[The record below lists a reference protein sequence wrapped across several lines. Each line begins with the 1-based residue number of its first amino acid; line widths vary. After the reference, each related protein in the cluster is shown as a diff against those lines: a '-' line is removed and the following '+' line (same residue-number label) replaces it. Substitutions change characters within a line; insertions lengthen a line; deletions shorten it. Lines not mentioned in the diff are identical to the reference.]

1 MKKAGLSGGP
11 SAKAKRE
18 SRARVQTTT
27 DGGPR
32 PKTPDRTYREGRYLI
47 AGYFD
52 ASVKSSLRQIQVSHL
67 KKIFQLHPSNTR
79 IAGHLKV
86 PTKRSARRS
95 HTKSSGP
102 QTSNGLA
109 TGGLPWRGRP

>member
-1 MKKAGLSGGP
+1 MKKAGISGGP

-18 SRARVQTTT
+18 SRARVQTTI

-32 PKTPDRTYREGRYLI
+32 PKIPDRTYREGRYLI

-67 KKIFQLHPSNTR
+67 KKTVQELLEEALNDLF
-79 IAGHLKV
+79 AKYKV
-86 PTKRSARRS
+86 RQVA
-95 HTKSSGP
+95 P
-102 QTSNGLA
+102 QASK
-109 TGGLPWRGRP
+109 RGRRVSNEP